1 LKETI
6 IDFHVHLAKYES
18 YTVNCDELL
27 ASAYPT
33 REEYEQYSKKYSNPK
48 NFLQL
53 MDEKGI
59 DYSVII
65 AEITP
70 LTTGVST
77 NEMVEAFCRESPRLI
92 PFCTLNPYQHPN
104 MGNLLEDLILHHGF
118 KGLKLY
124 PPYNYFYPND
134 NFLYPLYA
142 VAERLGIPVNFHT
155 GSSIFANSRIKYGNP
170 IYFDNI
176 AVDFPDMKI
185 IMAHGGRGPWHNEAL
200 NMIRLHKNVYIDVAG
215 LPPKKL
221 IEYFPDLERFSHK
234 FIFGTD
240 WPTPAFNIVNMKA
253 SPLDAKKNIE
263 MIRNLNI
270 SQRAITNILGEN
282 AKQLLGLV

>member
-1 LKETI
+1 MKETV
-6 IDFHVHLAKYES
+6 IDFHVHLARYES
-18 YTVNCDELL
+18 YTEYCDGLL
-27 ASAYPT
+27 SGAYST
-33 REEYEQYSKKYSNPK
+33 RQEYDEFTNYYMDPR
-48 NFLQL
+48 NFLKL

-59 DYSVII
+59 DYSVIL

-77 NEMVEAFCRESPRLI
+77 NEMVEEFCQASSRLI

-104 MGNLLEDLILHHGF
+104 MGGMLEDLILNHGF

-134 NFLYPLYA
+134 SFIYPLYA
-142 VAERLGIPVNFHT
+142 VAERLGIPVQFHT
-155 GSSIFANSRIKYGNP
+155 GSSIFANSRIKYGYP
-170 IYFDNI
+170 IHFDDV
-176 AVDFPDMKI
+176 AVDFPNMKI

-200 NMIRLHKNVYIDVAG
+200 NMVRLHKNIYIDVAG

-221 IEYFPDLERFSHK
+221 TEYFPDMGRFAHK

-253 SPLDAKKNIE
+253 AALDAKKNIE
-263 MIRNLNI
+263 MIKNLNI
-270 SQRAITNILGEN
+270 SPEAVSKILGGN
-282 AKQLLGLV
+282 ARQLLNLA